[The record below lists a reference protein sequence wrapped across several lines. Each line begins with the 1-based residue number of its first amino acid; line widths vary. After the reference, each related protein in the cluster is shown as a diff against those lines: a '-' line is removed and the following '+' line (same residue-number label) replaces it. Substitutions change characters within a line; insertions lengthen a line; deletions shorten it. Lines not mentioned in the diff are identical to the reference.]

1 VVQIKN
7 IYIIQWITSV
17 WFLNF
22 YVIQIKKYILLFI
35 KITNIWL
42 IHYIQNLQT
51 IKIKKNVTV
60 I

>member
-1 VVQIKN
+1 MVQIKN